1 MNKMRNEPLPA
12 DGGDYTAKWGLVR
25 CNTGLA
31 GPPDRRILKRSRGDR
46 RTMFP
51 YILSLCVGF
60 LVSAGIL
67 PAVIR
72 IAHRLG
78 LVDEPG
84 GRRQHPH
91 AVPRLGGVGIFL
103 GFVAGTGCAILAAG
117 KASSLGDPTDF
128 SWRWLALGM
137 ALIFAAGIADDLFQ
151 LRPSTKLLLQIV
163 AALVAVWSGFTIQSF
178 TSPFGN
184 VVFLGAL
191 SPWVTAAWI
200 LLIVNA
206 INLID
211 GLDGLAGGL
220 ALIVT
225 ATVASVAIGMEQFG
239 VVISAMALAGALV
252 GFLRHNFTPAR
263 IFMGDGGSQFLG
275 YVLAVIS
282 IRGSQ
287 KGTTAV
293 AILVPVLVLA
303 LPILDV
309 ATTIA
314 RRLRRG
320 LLITRNPMRIL
331 RYVSHADREHLH
343 HNLLDLGLSP
353 RVAVLAL
360 YLVASLFALTAYLS
374 VAHNSLRLA
383 VVVLVVS
390 LGSVVLIKSVR
401 GYKPVRNTEPFKSGS

>member
-1 MNKMRNEPLPA
+1 MA
-12 DGGDYTAKWGLVR
+12 DQR
-25 CNTGLA
+25 
-31 GPPDRRILKRSRGDR
+31 DRRILIGFLGE
-46 RTMFP
+46 TLNLLP
-51 YILSLCVGF
+51 YLVSLCVGF
-60 LVSAGIL
+60 LVSAAVL

-72 IAHRLG
+72 FAYRYG
-78 LVDEPG
+78 LVDTPG
-84 GRRQHPH
+84 GRRLHPQ

-103 GFVAGTGCAILAAG
+103 GFVAGTGCATLIAG
-117 KASSLGDPTDF
+117 KASSLGDSADF
-128 SWRWLALGM
+128 LWRWLALGM
-137 ALIFAAGIADDLFQ
+137 VLIFVSGVADDLFQ
-151 LRPSTKLLLQIV
+151 LRPSTKLLLQI
-163 AALVAVWSGFTIQSF
+163 AAAMVAVLSGFTIESF

-184 VVFLGAL
+184 TVVLGAL
-191 SPWVTAAWI
+191 SPWVTGAWI

-239 VVISAMALAGALV
+239 VVISAVALAGALF

-263 IFMGDGGSQFLG
+263 IFMGDGGSQFVG

-293 AILVPVLVLA
+293 AILVPILVLA

-309 ATTIA
+309 ATTIV
-314 RRLRRG
+314 RRLRRA
-320 LLITRNPMRIL
+320 LLITKNPLRLI

-353 RVAVLAL
+353 RLAVLAL
-360 YLVASLFALTAYLS
+360 YLVASLFALAAYLS
-374 VAHNSLRLA
+374 VAHNSRRLA

-390 LGSVVLIKSVR
+390 IGSVILIKSVR
-401 GYKPVRNTEPFKSGS
+401 GYRDVRNTGLFKGSS

>member
-1 MNKMRNEPLPA
+1 M
-12 DGGDYTAKWGLVR
+12 TFV
-25 CNTGLA
+25 
-31 GPPDRRILKRSRGDR
+31 
-46 RTMFP
+46 P
-51 YILSLCVGF
+51 YVLSLVVGF

-72 IAHRLG
+72 YANKLG
-78 LVDEPG
+78 LVDQPG
-84 GRRQHPH
+84 ERRVHAR
-91 AVPRLGGVGIFL
+91 AVPRLGGIGIFL
-103 GFVAGTGCAILAAG
+103 GYVAGTGCATLATG
-117 KASSLGDPTDF
+117 KASLLGEPADT
-128 SWRWLALGM
+128 SWRWLVFGM
-137 ALIFAAGIADDLFQ
+137 ALIFTAGIVDDIYQ
-151 LRPSTKLLLQIV
+151 LKASTKLALQV
-163 AALVAVWSGFTIQSF
+163 AATWIAVYSGFTIQVV

-184 VVFLGAL
+184 AVVLGAF
-191 SPWVTAAWI
+191 SPWVTSAWI

-220 ALIVT
+220 ALIIT
-225 ATVASVAIGMEQFG
+225 ATVASVAIGMDQFG
-239 VVISAMALAGALV
+239 VVISALALAGALV

-282 IRGSQ
+282 IRGSA

-309 ATTIA
+309 VTTIG
-314 RRLRRG
+314 RRLRRAVMT
-320 LLITRNPMRIL
+320 TRNPVRII

-343 HNLLDLGLSP
+343 HNLLDLGLTP

-374 VAHNSLRLA
+374 VAHHDLRLA
-383 VVVLVVS
+383 FVVLVVS
-390 LGSVVLIKSVR
+390 IGSVILIKAVR
-401 GYKPVRNTEPFKSGS
+401 GYRSVPDDGLSKSGS

>member
-1 MNKMRNEPLPA
+1 MKLLPY
-12 DGGDYTAKWGLVR
+12 G
-25 CNTGLA
+25 
-31 GPPDRRILKRSRGDR
+31 
-46 RTMFP
+46 
-51 YILSLCVGF
+51 LSLLVGF
-60 LVSAGIL
+60 LVSSAML

-72 IAHRLG
+72 FANRFG
-78 LVDEPG
+78 LVDRPG
-84 GRRQHPH
+84 GRRLHAH

-103 GFVAGTGCAILAAG
+103 GFVAGTGCATLVAG
-117 KASSLGDPTDF
+117 RASSFGDPTEF
-128 SWRWLALGM
+128 SWQWLAVGM
-137 ALIFAAGIADDLFQ
+137 ALMFVAGIVDDLFQ
-151 LRPSTKLLLQIV
+151 LRPSTKLLLQV
-163 AALVAVWSGFTIQSF
+163 AAATIAVLSGFTIHSF

-184 VVFLGAL
+184 AVVLGAT
-191 SPWVTAAWI
+191 SPWITGAWI

-239 VVISAMALAGALV
+239 VVISALALAGALI

-263 IFMGDGGSQFLG
+263 IFMGDGGSQFVG

-293 AILVPVLVLA
+293 AILVPVLILA

-314 RRLRRG
+314 RRLRRA
-320 LLITRNPMRIL
+320 LSTTRNPARVI
-331 RYVSHADREHLH
+331 RFVARADREHLH

-353 RVAVLAL
+353 RLTVLAL
-360 YLVASLFALTAYLS
+360 YLVASLFALAAYLS
-374 VAHNSLRLA
+374 VAHNSMRLA

-390 LGSVVLIKSVR
+390 VGSVILIKSVR
-401 GYKPVRNTEPFKSGS
+401 GSRELPSSSAFKSGS

>member
-1 MNKMRNEPLPA
+1 MNLLP
-12 DGGDYTAKWGLVR
+12 YV
-25 CNTGLA
+25 
-31 GPPDRRILKRSRGDR
+31 
-46 RTMFP
+46 
-51 YILSLCVGF
+51 LSLCVGL

-72 IAHRLG
+72 LAHKFG
-78 LVDEPG
+78 LVDKPG
-84 GRRQHPH
+84 GRRLHPH
-91 AVPRLGGVGIFL
+91 AVPRLGGIGIFL
-103 GFVAGTGCAILAAG
+103 GFVAGTGCATLAADR
-117 KASSLGDPTDF
+117 ASSLGDPTDF
-128 SWRWLALGM
+128 SWRWLAVGM
-137 ALIFAAGIADDLFQ
+137 ALIFASGIADDLFQ
-151 LRPSTKLLLQIV
+151 LKPATKLALQI
-163 AALVAVWSGFTIQSF
+163 AAATIAVLSGFTIHSF

-184 VVFLGAL
+184 LVVLGAA
-191 SPWVTAAWI
+191 SPWVTGAWI

-239 VVISAMALAGALV
+239 VVISALALAGALV

-263 IFMGDGGSQFLG
+263 IFMGDGGSQFVG

-293 AILVPVLVLA
+293 AILVPIMVLG

-309 ATTIA
+309 ATTIF
-314 RRLRRG
+314 RRLRRA
-320 LLITRNPMRIL
+320 LLTTRNPLRII

-353 RVAVLAL
+353 RLAVLAL
-360 YLVASLFALTAYLS
+360 YFVASLFALTAYLS

-390 LGSVVLIKSVR
+390 IGSVVLIKSVR
-401 GYKPVRNTEPFKSGS
+401 GYRDVRNTELFRSGS

>member
-1 MNKMRNEPLPA
+1 MTLLP
-12 DGGDYTAKWGLVR
+12 YVV
-25 CNTGLA
+25 
-31 GPPDRRILKRSRGDR
+31 
-46 RTMFP
+46 
-51 YILSLCVGF
+51 SLLVGF

-72 IAHRLG
+72 TAHRFG
-78 LVDEPG
+78 VVDRPG
-84 GRRQHPH
+84 GRRVHQR
-91 AVPRLGGVGIFL
+91 AIPRLGGVGIFL
-103 GFVAGTGCAILAAG
+103 GFVAGTGCATLVAG
-117 KASSLGDPTDF
+117 RASSLGDATAF
-128 SWRWLALGM
+128 SWEWLAFGM
-137 ALIFAAGIADDLFQ
+137 ALIFVSGLADDLFQ
-151 LRPSTKLLLQIV
+151 LRPSTKLLLQI
-163 AALVAVWSGFTIQSF
+163 AAVVIAVLSGFTIQSF

-184 VVFLGAL
+184 VITLGAA
-191 SPWVTAAWI
+191 SPWVTGVWI

-220 ALIVT
+220 SLIVT
-225 ATVASVAIGMEQFG
+225 ATIASVAIGMEQFG
-239 VVISAMALAGALV
+239 VVISAVALAGALI
-252 GFLRHNFTPAR
+252 GFLRHNFTPAQ

-293 AILVPVLVLA
+293 AILVPVLVLG

-309 ATTIA
+309 ATTIV
-314 RRLRRG
+314 RRIRRSI
-320 LLITRNPMRIL
+320 LTTRNPVTIM
-331 RYVSHADREHLH
+331 RYVFRADREHLH

-360 YLVASLFALTAYLS
+360 YLVASLFALSAYLS
-374 VAHNSLRLA
+374 VAHNSARLA

-390 LGSVVLIKSVR
+390 VGSVVLIKSIR
-401 GYKPVRNTEPFKSGS
+401 GHGGVPDAEVSKGGV